1 MVNLIFSAI
10 TQEIKLGS
18 NIFIFGE
25 TSPQACFE
33 ENNCRDCRPL
43 AQWPGNSG
51 GGKLKENLRGQQGV
65 FIDSTDDDAAA
76 KESFEDVAG
85 NLDHVDDGEKLLH
98 R

>member
-51 GGKLKENLRGQQGV
+51 GGKLKENLGGQREV
-65 FIDSTDDDAAA
+65 FIDSTDDDDDAA
-76 KESFEDVAG
+76 KESFEDENKDGAG
-85 NLDHVDDGEKLLH
+85 NLDHVDD
-98 R
+98 